1 MSKSKQRFGTWC
13 SLNSVNAIDAIC
25 TTDLDFIV
33 IDEEHSSVSFEDM
46 ENMVRACEA
55 RGKQAIIR
63 SSNDEKQHLLR
74 ILETGSNALMVPHVS
89 SAEDAK
95 KIINSVK
102 YPPLGN
108 RGLSPYTRQ
117 HNFSDKNLTDSLSKA
132 NDKQYLGVLVE
143 GDEGIK
149 NIAEISKVE
158 GIDLIY
164 IGLFDLAKSI
174 GMSDNLEDPKIIEL
188 LKETKE
194 IIQSNGVKVGSM
206 AKDVSYAKRLSNLGF
221 DFIAFYNDAAALK
234 SFFKDSI
241 SSIKAD

>member
-1 MSKSKQRFGTWC
+1 
-13 SLNSVNAIDAIC
+13 
-25 TTDLDFIV
+25 
-33 IDEEHSSVSFEDM
+33 
-46 ENMVRACEA
+46 
-55 RGKQAIIR
+55 
-63 SSNDEKQHLLR
+63 
-74 ILETGSNALMVPHVS
+74 
-89 SAEDAK
+89 
-95 KIINSVK
+95 
-102 YPPLGN
+102 GN

-234 SFFKDSI
+234 SFFQDSI